1 MLLHRSASDPV
12 GKIARYLSQQESL
25 QAPVL
30 IAWSR
35 NFESWISEA
44 RAKEPERFA
53 RDLLPSLSAIDPK
66 LAAFYLGTFEREI
79 A

>member
-1 MLLHRSASDPV
+1 MLLHSSPCDPV
-12 GKIARYLSQQESL
+12 GEIAGYLLQQESF

-30 IAWSR
+30 IAWSG
-35 NFESWISEA
+35 NLESWISEA
-44 RAKEPERFA
+44 REKEPERFA

-66 LAAFYLGTFEREI
+66 LAAFYLATFERET